1 MKVLIHSCCG
11 PCASAC
17 VPRLQGEGHEV
28 TMYFANSN
36 IDTAAE
42 FEKRKG
48 EAKRLA
54 DHDRVGFAAEPY
66 DHEEWLREV
75 ASGFEHEP
83 EKGARCERCFRYNL
97 AKTAA
102 YAKAHGFDA
111 FTTSLTVSPH
121 KVSEVVFAAG
131 REAEAKYSTSQ
142 LSNYPTS
149 QPSNCPTFLPENF
162 KKKEGFKLSLKR
174 SAELGLYRQSYCG
187 CEFSRSHP
195 SNHPTFQP
203 SNLPTDFDR
212 ADGYV
217 FDFGGVISVS
227 PMPKWERTLYPYCE
241 SIGLDRRFVIEGFQK
256 YRRLWDSDQLSFY
269 EMYVKVFADAG
280 LPPPT
285 DEQFAEI
292 VRFDKCSWVD
302 DLRADTLELM
312 REIKAAGKK
321 IGILSNQSSDFF
333 HDCYVKRCG
342 AYRELADVEVI
353 SGIEKL
359 YKPDP
364 AIYRLC
370 EERMGIP
377 AARLC
382 FFDDFIENVEGARAL
397 GWQSVQYPPVLAPG
411 WFRCNMAEG

>member
-17 VPRLQGEGHEV
+17 VPRLQDEGHEV

-36 IDTAAE
+36 IDTESE

-48 EAKRLA
+48 EAKKLA

-66 DHEEWLREV
+66 DHGEWLKEV
-75 ASGFEHEP
+75 AAGYEREP
-83 EKGARCERCFRYNL
+83 EKGVRCERCFRYNL
-97 AKTAA
+97 MKTAA
-102 YAKAHGFDA
+102 YAAAHGFDA

-121 KVSEVVFAAG
+121 KVSDVILRVGSEVEV
-131 REAEAKYSTSQ
+131 Q
-142 LSNYPTS
+142 L
-149 QPSNCPTFLPENF
+149 PSGSRPAFLPENF
-162 KKKEGFKLSLKR
+162 KKKDGFKRSLER

-187 CEFSRSHP
+187 CEFSKDAHCSRTLPATSY
-195 SNHPTFQP
+195 Q
-203 SNLPTDFDR
+203 LPTGFDR

-241 SIGLDRRFVIEGFQK
+241 SIGVDRKYVINGFQK
-256 YRRLWDSDQLSFY
+256 YRRLWDSDQMSFR
-269 EMYVKVFADAG
+269 EMYDRIFADAG
-280 LPPPT
+280 LRPPT

-292 VRFDKCSWVD
+292 VRLDKCSWVD
-302 DLRADTLELM
+302 DLREDTLALM
-312 REIKAAGKK
+312 RELKAKGKK

-397 GWQSVQYPPVLAPG
+397 GWQSVQYPPELKPVWNLI
-411 WFRCNMAEG
+411 

>member
-1 MKVLIHSCCG
+1 
-11 PCASAC
+11 
-17 VPRLQGEGHEV
+17 
-28 TMYFANSN
+28 MYFANSN
-36 IDTAAE
+36 IDTEAE
-42 FEKRKG
+42 FEKRKA
-48 EAKRLA
+48 EAKKLA

-75 ASGFEHEP
+75 AAGYEHES

-102 YAKAHGFDA
+102 YARAHGFDA

-121 KVSEVVFAAG
+121 KVSEVILRVGQEVASDN
-131 REAEAKYSTSQ
+131 STSQ
-142 LSNYPTS
+142 LSPNS
-149 QPSNCPTFLPENF
+149 RPTFLPENF

-174 SAELGLYRQSYCG
+174 TAELGLYRQSYCG
-187 CEFSRSHP
+187 CEFSKSQL
-195 SNHPTFQP
+195 SSSSTVQP
-203 SNLPTDFDR
+203 FNSSTIQPFNLSTLLTL

-241 SIGLDRRFVIEGFQK
+241 SLGLARRYVLEGFQK
-256 YRRLWDSDQLSFY
+256 YRRQWDSDQISFR
-269 EMYVKVFADAG
+269 EMYVKIFADAG
-280 LPPPT
+280 LPPPS

-292 VRFDKCSWVD
+292 VRLDKCSWVD
-302 DLRADTLELM
+302 DLRADTLALM
-312 REIKAAGKK
+312 RELKAAGKK
-321 IGILSNQSSDFF
+321 IGILSNQSTDFY
-333 HDCYVKRCG
+333 HDCYLPACK
-342 AYRELADVEVI
+342 AYRELVDVEVI

-370 EERMGIP
+370 EARMGLP
-377 AARLC
+377 PSRLL

-397 GWQSVQYPPVLAPG
+397 GWQSIQYPAVFASG
-411 WFRCNMAEG
+411 CFG

>member
-17 VPRLQGEGHEV
+17 VPRLQEAGHEV

-66 DHEEWLREV
+66 DHDEWLREV
-75 ASGFEHEP
+75 AAGYEREP

-102 YAKAHGFDA
+102 YAAAHGFDA

-131 REAEAKYSTSQ
+131 RAVESQ
-142 LSNYPTS
+142 LPRNAVRPESAPYR
-149 QPSNCPTFLPENF
+149 CPVFLEENF
-162 KKKEGFKLSLKR
+162 KKKEGFKMSLKR
-174 SAELGLYRQSYCG
+174 SSELGLYRQSYCG
-187 CEFSRSHP
+187 CEFSKHEPRAANP
-195 SNHPTFQP
+195 W
-203 SNLPTDFDR
+203 DR

-217 FDFGGVISVS
+217 FDFGGVMTVS
-227 PMPKWERTLYPYCE
+227 PMPKWERTYYPYCE
-241 SIGLDRRFVIEGFQK
+241 SIGLDRRYVIEGFQK
-256 YRRLWDSDQLSFY
+256 YRRLWDADQMSFR
-269 EMYVKVFADAG
+269 EMYDRIFADAG

-285 DEQFAEI
+285 DGQMREI
-292 VRFDKCSWVD
+292 VRLDKCSWVD
-302 DLRADTLELM
+302 ELRDDTLALM
-312 REIKAAGKK
+312 RELKAMGKK
-321 IGILSNQSSDFF
+321 IGILSNQSTDFYNE
-333 HDCYVKRCG
+333 CYVTRCG

-353 SGIEKL
+353 SGLEKI

-370 EERMGIP
+370 EERMGLP
-377 AARLC
+377 AARLL

-397 GWQSVQYPPVLAPG
+397 GWQSVQYPAVLTPG
-411 WFRCNMAEG
+411 WFR

>member
-17 VPRLQGEGHEV
+17 VPRLQDEGHEV

-48 EAKRLA
+48 EAKKLA
-54 DHDRVGFAAEPY
+54 DHDRVGFVAEPY

-83 EKGARCERCFRYNL
+83 EKGSRCERCFRYNL

-131 REAEAKYSTSQ
+131 HEAEAKCSALQPS
-142 LSNYPTS
+142 SRPTS

-174 SAELGLYRQSYCG
+174 SSELGLYRQSYCG
-187 CEFSRSHP
+187 CEFSRTA
-195 SNHPTFQP
+195 NHEPRTANHELF
-203 SNLPTDFDR
+203 SI

-241 SIGLDRRFVIEGFQK
+241 SVGLGRRFVIDGFRK
-256 YRRLWDSDQLSFY
+256 YRRFWDSDQLSFRD
-269 EMYVKVFADAG
+269 MYVKIFADAG

-285 DEQFAEI
+285 DGQFAEI
-292 VRFDKCSWVD
+292 VRLDKCSWVD
-302 DLRADTLELM
+302 ELRQDTLVLM
-312 REIKAAGKK
+312 RKLKAAGKK

-382 FFDDFIENVEGARAL
+382 FFDDFIENVEGARVL
-397 GWQSVQYPPVLAPG
+397 GWQSVQYPATDALSMNVI
-411 WFRCNMAEG
+411 